1 MDSCAVSRMVGN
13 EAIRLKRGHWA
24 TTSKIYHLDTSIS
37 TTRMVSKI
45 VLPSEVSCEC
55 LGRKVE
61 LLLRRR
67 LALLGGCTNKRQL
80 SLGAA
85 VIALS
90 SETEQLQVERLIC
103 SVYYA

>member
-13 EAIRLKRGHWA
+13 EAIRLKRGLSA
-24 TTSKIYHLDTSIS
+24 TTAKTYHLDTYIS
-37 TTRMVSKI
+37 TTRIVSTI

-55 LGRKVE
+55 QRRKVE

-90 SETEQLQVERLIC
+90 SETEQLQVERPIC
-103 SVYYA
+103 SVCHA

>member
-1 MDSCAVSRMVGN
+1 M
-13 EAIRLKRGHWA
+13 
-24 TTSKIYHLDTSIS
+24 
-37 TTRMVSKI
+37 I

-55 LGRKVE
+55 QRRKVE

-90 SETEQLQVERLIC
+90 SETEQLQVERPIC
-103 SVYYA
+103 SVCHTWRTMPRQSTGMPCQEGLRNFVWPVNVLQEAQ